1 MLTVNKKLKKLC
13 DWFAVNNLYLN
24 LNKAYFMIFNKTKQ
38 VLTLDISI
46 QNFKIEILN
55 LTKFLGVIIDAD
67 LN

>member
-24 LNKAYFMIFNKTKQ
+24 LNKTKE

-46 QNFKIEILN
+46 QNFKIERVN